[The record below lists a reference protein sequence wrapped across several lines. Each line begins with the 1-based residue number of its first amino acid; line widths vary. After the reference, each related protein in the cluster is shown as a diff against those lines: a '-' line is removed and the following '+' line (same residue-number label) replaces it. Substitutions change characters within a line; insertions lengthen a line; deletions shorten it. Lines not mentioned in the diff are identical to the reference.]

1 MCFPS
6 RGGRLISLALAVEAV
21 PARALVDVTV
31 GVIAL
36 TFLDHCDLLAAFLA
50 LGAPTAA
57 FAFMMA
63 AEAGVAGH
71 VKQIFSLLLVLF
83 EGSRVLG
90 EVSFEAALGRASWRL
105 LDQLAPSGVEGRSDR
120 DAHRFHWR
128 LGRRYFFG
136 RAL

>member
-1 MCFPS
+1 MSFPS

-21 PARALVDVTV
+21 PARALVDVSV

-36 TFLDHCDLLAAFLA
+36 TFLDHGDFLAAFLA
-50 LGAPTAA
+50 LGAPTGA
-57 FAFMMA
+57 FAFMVA

-83 EGSRVLG
+83 EGSRVLR
-90 EVSFEAALGRASWRL
+90 EVSFEVALGRPIWRL
-105 LDQLAPSGVEGRSDR
+105 LDQLAPSGVERRSNR
-120 DAHRFHWR
+120 DVHRFHWR
-128 LGRRYFFG
+128 LGRRYLFG